1 MMSQQEAQITDVT
14 DEIRD
19 NNADNN
25 GDKRSAAGDRS
36 GGASVT
42 PAGAAVGA
50 RDSCLLER
58 EAYIHN
64 WGVSESA
71 LLLYFYFTFV
81 CKKLRGILNLFI
93 QNLSLPHLRCC

>member
-1 MMSQQEAQITDVT
+1 MMSQQKAQITAVT

-25 GDKRSAAGDRS
+25 GDKRSAAGDRT

-50 RDSCLLER
+50 RDPWLLER
-58 EAYIHN
+58 EVHS

-71 LLLYFYFTFV
+71 LHYIHTWPTEPSPV
-81 CKKLRGILNLFI
+81 KL
-93 QNLSLPHLRCC
+93 

>member
-1 MMSQQEAQITDVT
+1 MMSQQKAQITAVT

-25 GDKRSAAGDRS
+25 GDKRSAAGDRT

-50 RDSCLLER
+50 RD
-58 EAYIHN
+58 
-64 WGVSESA
+64 
-71 LLLYFYFTFV
+71 
-81 CKKLRGILNLFI
+81 
-93 QNLSLPHLRCC
+93 P